1 MSRSLL
7 ACALLVFGS
16 FGCNEERPAI
26 SRVQAN
32 AMEKSAF
39 EGDWYMVQTVIDA
52 PYTTEFTFTGDQ
64 SEVEKL
70 RWEIQEKVLVG
81 YRAYE
86 RFEDSERADEL
97 GEDYQGAPVAAYAI
111 ESHFDIRYDYNPST
125 GERINVIVEND
136 SDRPWYERE
145 FMRVDWSVNLVR
157 NWNFWADKGEL
168 EPIAYYASDECAA
181 TGENCDDVPVVEDGY
196 MDFTYRFLAT
206 PGEIDDP
213 DWGTFPACW
222 LYYAFD
228 DCTAQEIKVRVAF
241 RRAEPSDYEP
251 LLWNDHDQEFFGY
264 FDVQRYGYDDQYGP
278 VESRRVRYATRFDI
292 WQASHTDQVCAA
304 DDACGGDGSRCDA
317 TMGLCT
323 LPYRDRAPKPI
334 VFHVGPRTEERD
346 LPVLQQVAT
355 EWSGAFRDTVNSLRE
370 NECAKYDDAA
380 TPEDCAAL
388 RDEALE
394 MFILCPN
401 NPVAE
406 GDPAECG
413 PAGVAPRIG
422 DIRYNFMYMVDEP
435 QLGSPLGYGPSL
447 PDPETGELFAASAFV
462 YGPELEVY
470 SAWARDL
477 VALLNGEI
485 AVDDYIAG
493 VNVRDWV
500 AAQQPGGAEE
510 ARRTRRLDA
519 EDVTQRREAMSLDW
533 ARALPHMPSGRGGP
547 GGRAKDLRALSRARQ
562 AVQDSGVLAARGP
575 GGAARLASLRGTP
588 IEAQMVNDEILLAA
602 GMDPRGAPSPEVIAD
617 ASPLR
622 RMSPAALRAVT
633 RARRE
638 RLARRCVWMREFS
651 DPAAIAYALEHQGE
665 DPEQVKNDIRAL
677 ALRSTMAHEVGHTLG
692 LRHNFEGTYDALN
705 YPPEYWELRN
715 DTDGMGPRYLDPET
729 QEELEG
735 GIREFQYSTVMDYSS
750 RFNSDTHGIG
760 HYDVAAIK
768 YGYGKLMEVFP
779 NVTEADADIANV
791 LVLYTNFGWPMPLLY
806 DGDGKL
812 TGLHYTEYPT
822 YFGDL
827 EDRRDVFWEDLVD
840 FYGDAAWFESPITHL
855 ATATGE
861 PIVPYRFCSDEFE
874 SANTTCRMFD
884 EGADLYE
891 VTADHIDRYRN
902 YYIFD
907 AFKRDRVNFN
917 EAPYFWR
924 VYERYLEPLQ
934 SLNQWYVLLAADLIA
949 TEAEG
954 DDVAYFLERPD
965 GFGPFTIAATDSF
978 QTFAETLTMP
988 EPGGHYLEARG
999 DGSNWLVPWTSECPP
1014 PEEDPECAGV
1024 SLTDGRW
1031 LETTWDF
1038 DSGYYWD
1045 DKVMRVGFFLDKAL
1059 AMELMSDPTTWFMG
1073 RDTAADIRQYQL
1085 SYYTNFRDQ
1094 MVDLFGGLM
1103 GDTVDSL
1110 APYRARDGSF
1120 HRPDFLD
1127 TDRDLPPGALPID
1140 PQTGFTVQLF
1150 AAVYGMTM
1158 MSDNF
1163 DTTFIDSARVWLE
1176 GRGESITPLRPTV
1189 TFDDPYGGK
1198 RYVALSFPDE
1208 GGVERGV
1215 AARVFAEANQLLEII
1230 NDNLSTADEVAR
1242 ADAALRNYIDN
1253 LDLMRQIADYLELGP
1268 VSIWE

>member
-1 MSRSLL
+1 MSRTLL
-7 ACALLVFGS
+7 ACALLGVLS
-16 FGCNEERPAI
+16 GCNEERPAI

-32 AMEKSAF
+32 AMDKAAF
-39 EGDWYMVQTVIDA
+39 DGDWYMVQTVIDV
-52 PYTTEFTFTGDQ
+52 PYTTEFTFVGDQ

-70 RWEIQEKVLVG
+70 RWEIQEKFLVG

-86 RFEDSERADEL
+86 RFEDSERADAL

-111 ESHFDIRYDYNPST
+111 ESHFDINYDYNPST

-136 SDRPWYERE
+136 ADRPWYERQY
-145 FMRVDWSVNLVR
+145 MRVDWSVNLVR

-196 MDFTYRFLAT
+196 MDFTYRLLAT

-228 DCTAQEIKVRVAF
+228 DCTAQEVKVRVAF
-241 RRAEPSDYEP
+241 RRAEPTDYEP

-292 WQASHTDQVCAA
+292 WDGSHSAQACA
-304 DDACGGDGSRCDA
+304 DDEACGGGGSRCDA

-323 LPYRDRAPKPI
+323 LPYRERTPKPI
-334 VFHVGPRTEERD
+334 VYHVGPRTEERD

-355 EWSGAFRDTVNSLRE
+355 EWSSALRDTVNSLRE
-370 NECAKYDDAA
+370 EECRKYGEGA
-380 TPEDCAAL
+380 TEEDCAAL
-388 RDEALE
+388 RDDTLE
-394 MFILCPN
+394 MFVLCPN
-401 NPVAE
+401 NPVAA
-406 GDPAECG
+406 GDPAVCG
-413 PAGVAPRIG
+413 PEGLAPRIG
-422 DIRYNFMYMVDEP
+422 DIRYNAMYMVDEP
-435 QLGSPLGYGPSL
+435 SLGSPLGYGPSL
-447 PDPETGELFAASAFV
+447 PDPETGEIFAATSFV
-462 YGPELEVY
+462 YGAELEVY

-477 VALLNGEI
+477 VALVNGEI
-485 AVDDYIAG
+485 AVDDYIYG
-493 VNVRDWV
+493 LNVRDWV
-500 AAQQPGGAEE
+500 AAQQPGGAQE
-510 ARRTRRLDA
+510 ARRARRLDP
-519 EDVTQRREAMSLDW
+519 EDVAQRRESMSLDW
-533 ARALPHMPSGRGGP
+533 ARALPHHPAGRGGP

-562 AVQDSGVLAARGP
+562 AVQDSGLLAAHGP
-575 GGAARLASLRGTP
+575 GGAARLSSLRGTP
-588 IEAQMVNDEILLAA
+588 LEAQLVNDEMLLAA
-602 GMDPRGAPSPEVIAD
+602 GMDPTGVPSPEAVAE

-622 RMSPAALRAVT
+622 RMSPSALRAVS

-638 RLARRCVWMREFS
+638 RLARRCVYMREFA

-705 YPPEYWELRN
+705 YPAEYWELR
-715 DTDGMGPRYLDPET
+715 DDDEMGPRYVDPET
-729 QEELEG
+729 DAELEG
-735 GIREFQYSTVMDYSS
+735 GIRELQYSTVMDYSS

-760 HYDVAAIK
+760 KYDRAAIK
-768 YGYGKLMEVFP
+768 YGYGKLVEVFP
-779 NVTEADADIANV
+779 NVTEGDADIANV

-812 TGLHYTEYPT
+812 TGLHYTEYPW

-840 FYGDAAWFESPITHL
+840 FYGDAEWFESPITHL

-874 SANTTCRMFD
+874 SANTTCRAFD

-917 EAPYFWR
+917 AEPYFWR

-934 SLNQWYVLLAADLIA
+934 SMNQWYVLLTADLFA

-954 DDVAYFLERPD
+954 DDVPYFLERPD
-965 GFGPFTIAATDSF
+965 GFGPFTVAATDSF
-978 QTFAETLTMP
+978 QTFAEILTMP
-988 EPGGHYLEARG
+988 EPGGYYPEQRG
-999 DGSNWLVPWTSECPP
+999 DGTDWLVPWLDQCPP
-1014 PEEDPECAGV
+1014 PEEDPDCV
-1024 SLTDGRW
+1024 QVPLTEGRW

-1045 DKVMRVGFFLDKAL
+1045 DKELRIGAFLDKAL

-1094 MVDLFGGLM
+1094 MIDLFGGLI
-1103 GDTVDSL
+1103 GDQVSSL
-1110 APYRARDGSF
+1110 APYADALGVV
-1120 HRPDFLD
+1120 HRPDFRD
-1127 TDRDLPPGALPID
+1127 IDRELPDGATPLD
-1140 PQTGFTVQLF
+1140 PQTGFTVQLY

-1176 GRGESITPLRPTV
+1176 GRGESITPLRETV
-1189 TFDDPYGGK
+1189 TFEDVDGGK
-1198 RYVALSFPDE
+1198 RYVALSFRDDD
-1208 GGVERGV
+1208 GVERGV
-1215 AARVFAEANQLLEII
+1215 AARVFAQANALVAII
-1230 NDNLSTADEVAR
+1230 EDDGSSRDEVAR
-1242 ADAALRNYIDN
+1242 AEAALRNYVDN
-1253 LDLMRQIADYLELGP
+1253 LDLMRQIGDYLELGP
-1268 VSIWE
+1268 VSMWGE